1 MRVWEGSLIGTEL
14 KVAVVVGRF
23 NDFITDKLR
32 EGALAALKKHGVSNE
47 NIDVVWVPGAF
58 ELPLVADQLAKSGR
72 FDAIIALGAVIKG
85 STDHYDYVCNEA
97 AKGIASASMQN
108 GLPVMFGVLTVDTIE
123 QAIERAGTKLGNKGY
138 EVTVAGIEMANLLKD
153 LRN

>member
-1 MRVWEGSLIGTEL
+1 MRVWEGSLVGTGL

-32 EGALAALKKHGVSNE
+32 EGAIAALKKHGVADE
-47 NIDVVWVPGAF
+47 NIDVVSVPGAF
-58 ELPLVADQLAKSGR
+58 ELPLVTDQLAKSGR

-138 EVTVAGIEMANLLKD
+138 EVTVAGIEMANLLRE
-153 LRN
+153 LRK